1 MIERTLF
8 VTFYGK
14 NIKMGKGRKLEECFI
29 SSLQPF
35 SSFLWQL

>member
-1 MIERTLF
+1 LNFSWEK
-8 VTFYGK
+8 YK
-14 NIKMGKGRKLEECFI
+14 NGKGRKLEERFI